1 MKQTKKKTE
10 HKFGHIFN
18 EFDYQ
23 FYKGIMYFYD
33 KKYAEAS
40 KNFKRALD
48 FIESQASTPSVDL
61 D

>member
-1 MKQTKKKTE
+1 
-10 HKFGHIFN
+10 
-18 EFDYQ
+18 
-23 FYKGIMYFYD
+23 MYFYD

-48 FIESQASTPSVDL
+48 FIESQASTPNVDL